1 MKNSSKAN
9 FKKPLWSIIIFFW
22 TYLSNQARFNETK
35 LVLQTSLYSAIFVR
49 NEGDITEKCFSVEL

>member
-1 MKNSSKAN
+1 MVNHH
-9 FKKPLWSIIIFFW
+9 FGG

-49 NEGDITEKCFSVEL
+49 NEGDIREKCFSVEL